1 MTDAKDDAEA
11 LMNAVLPFAEK
22 MLTQHGE
29 FFPFGGAMKPNG
41 EIVNVAG
48 YDGRERPPSENLISL
63 LNEGFRKDAKSG
75 RYKATAVVY
84 DVRVTLP
91 DTTTK
96 SDAIAVAL
104 DHRDNYSTLV
114 MFPYSLSNGPLQ
126 MGEPFAEKGDHK
138 IFKLLGH

>member
-1 MTDAKDDAEA
+1 MSDAKADTEA
-11 LMNAVLPFAEK
+11 LMNALLPFAER
-22 MLTQHGE
+22 MLTRHGE

-48 YDGRERPPSENLISL
+48 YDGRERPSSNDLIEL
-63 LNEGFRKDAKSG
+63 LNEGFRKDAKDG

-91 DTTTK
+91 STTTL

-104 DHRDNYSTLV
+104 DHRDNYSVVVLLPYTLV
-114 MFPYSLSNGPLQ
+114 GGILQ
-126 MGEPFAEKGDHK
+126 IGEPFAERGAHNV
-138 IFKLLGH
+138 FKPLGH